1 MQSSAGSVAVV
12 MFFVVIAVTLVITYW
27 AAKRSHSN
35 SQLYA
40 AGGDIKGWQNGF
52 AIAGDLISAST
63 VLGGVGMYYASGYDT
78 NIYFVSSLAGLAF
91 TLALIAGPLRR
102 MGRYT
107 FADVTSGRLSPVPMR
122 VFSSISALAVTLM
135 YLIGQ
140 MIGAGGLIE
149 ILFGVPYTYA
159 VILIGGLMVVY
170 VAFGG
175 MLATTWVQI
184 IKAIVLV
191 AALILLSFLVMA
203 KAGFSFGNL
212 YEKAQDI
219 HKLGSDLF
227 LPGGM
232 KMSPLAAASLAIALI
247 LGTPGMPHILMR
259 FFTVR
264 NAHAARQSLIVAML
278 VIGVV
283 YTLVFGVIGVGAVA
297 FITGNADYMADTGG
311 PRGGS
316 NMILLH
322 LASYV
327 SGDVLLGLIAAVA
340 FATILAVVAGLNVAA
355 SSAISHDLY
364 ASVIMRGKADEKK
377 EGMVF
382 RLTSIVIG
390 GIAILLGIAFQGQ
403 NIIYLTGMLYSI
415 AASACFPVLLMCIYW
430 KRLTT
435 IGAVTGGS
443 VGLILSVGL
452 MIIGPN
458 IWVQIMG
465 HETAIFPLDQPAII
479 SVPAAF
485 IVMIVVSLLTREE
498 SDSALAAAPAE

>member
-1 MQSSAGSVAVV
+1 

-27 AAKRSHSN
+27 AAKRAHST

-78 NIYFVSSLAGLAF
+78 NIYFISSLAGLAF

-102 MGRYT
+102 MGRFT

-122 VFSSISALAVTLM
+122 IFSAISALAVTLM

-149 ILFGVPYTYA
+149 ILFGIPYTYA
-159 VILIGGLMVVY
+159 VMLIGGLMVVY

-184 IKAIVLV
+184 IKAIVLTFSLV
-191 AALILLSFLVMA
+191 LLSFLVLA
-203 KAGFSFGNL
+203 KTGFSFGNL
-212 YEKAQDI
+212 YEKAQDV
-219 HKLGSDLF
+219 HKLGSALF

-232 KMSPLAAASLAIALI
+232 NMSPVAAASLSIALI

-264 NAHAARQSLIVAML
+264 NQQAARQSLIVAMI
-278 VIGVV
+278 VIAIV
-283 YTLVFGVIGVGAVA
+283 YTLVFTVIGVGAVA
-297 FITGNADYMADTGG
+297 FITGNADYMATAGG

-322 LASYV
+322 LASHV

-364 ASVIMRGKADEKK
+364 ASVILRGQSNEKK
-377 EGMVF
+377 EARVF

-390 GIAILLGIAFQGQ
+390 GVAILLGIAFEGQ

-430 KRLTT
+430 RRLTT
-435 IGAVTGGS
+435 IGAVSGGT
-443 VGLILSVGL
+443 VGLVLSVGL
-452 MIIGPN
+452 MVIGPN

-465 HETAIFPLDQPAII
+465 HEKAIFPLDQPAII

-485 IVMIVVSLLTREE
+485 IVMIVVSLMTRE
-498 SDSALAAAPAE
+498 APVLAAASAE